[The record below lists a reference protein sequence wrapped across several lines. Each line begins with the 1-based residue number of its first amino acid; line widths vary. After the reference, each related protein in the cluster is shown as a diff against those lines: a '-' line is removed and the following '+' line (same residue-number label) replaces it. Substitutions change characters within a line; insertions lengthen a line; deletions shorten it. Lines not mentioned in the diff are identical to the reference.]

1 MAVDD
6 EKILSEL
13 LKDILETLGCE
24 VVSFNNPLEAADYY
38 AGHPDFDVVMLDVL
52 MPHLSGVELYYR
64 LQKSNPGLKV
74 IFMSGYSKDTEVEK
88 IVAGN
93 SRTAF
98 IKKPYN
104 VAELGEKLR
113 GLL

>member
-1 MAVDD
+1 M
-6 EKILSEL
+6 
-13 LKDILETLGCE
+13 
-24 VVSFNNPLEAADYY
+24 
-38 AGHPDFDVVMLDVL
+38 
-52 MPHLSGVELYYR
+52 ELYYR

>member
-1 MAVDD
+1 
-6 EKILSEL
+6 
-13 LKDILETLGCE
+13 
-24 VVSFNNPLEAADYY
+24 
-38 AGHPDFDVVMLDVL
+38 
-52 MPHLSGVELYYR
+52 
-64 LQKSNPGLKV
+64 
-74 IFMSGYSKDTEVEK
+74 MSGYSKDTEVEK